1 MMGWISRSTGKT
13 ERPVAGRRRGKSNG
27 ASRSGLTRKPET
39 PTSSFVQRSWIFSV
53 LMLVGAGA
61 LLWKAYTLQLVD
73 SEFLKGQGDAR
84 SLRVA
89 TVAAHRG
96 RINDRAGDPLAVST
110 PVDSVWVNPKEI
122 ARSAEHI
129 PTLAKALAQSPEDL
143 AQRITSNSQRNF
155 LYVARR
161 LQPSDAA
168 RVRKLDIPG
177 VHLEREYRRY
187 YPAAEVTG
195 HLLGFTDIDDNG
207 QEGLERAYNH
217 WLAGE
222 DGAKRVIQDNLG
234 RTVQTVESIKPMRA
248 GRDLALSIDMRVQY
262 LAYRE
267 LKAAIQTNRARS
279 GSVVVLD
286 VDTGEVLAMVNQP
299 TFNPNDRSQLKPAAY
314 KNRAAMDLLEPGST
328 IKPFVV
334 AAALSSGQ
342 YTRDS
347 IIDTSPG
354 MIKVGNKLIE
364 DKHPLGQINLHTAL
378 ARSSNV
384 AMTQLAINLGPQVLH
399 DALVDF
405 GFGRVTGSGFP
416 GESAGLLSKAAH
428 WRPITTATVSYGY
441 GLSVTPLQLA
451 HAYATLGSLG
461 VQRPVSFTRT
471 ETPAGGQRVIDTEV
485 ARDIIDMLEGVVT
498 DAGTGLR
505 AAVPGYRVAGK
516 TGTAWKASAGGYA
529 TNRYMSVFAGL
540 APASDPR
547 LAVVVVIDEPSAGK
561 FYGGDVAAP
570 VFATVVGDALRLLG
584 EAPDAP
590 LDDFGDE
597 LPEITPAFAR
607 NANGRSAVLAGASG
621 LPSGEV
627 RQ

>member
-1 MMGWISRSTGKT
+1 MKFWPSRSAAG
-13 ERPVAGRRRGKSNG
+13 ERPVAGSRRRKSRET
-27 ASRSGLTRKPET
+27 ARSGLTRKPEASE
-39 PTSSFVQRSWIFSV
+39 PSFVQRSWLFSV
-53 LMLVGAGA
+53 IMLVGAGV

-84 SLRVA
+84 SMRVA

-96 RINDRAGDPLAVST
+96 RINDRHGDPLAVST

-122 ARSAEHI
+122 SRSAEHI
-129 PTLAKALAQSPEDL
+129 PALAEALEQNVETL
-143 AQRITSNSQRNF
+143 TQRITRNSQRNF
-155 LYVARR
+155 LYVARH
-161 LQPSDAA
+161 LQPADSA

-195 HLLGFTDIDDNG
+195 HLLGFTNVDDTG
-207 QEGLERAYNH
+207 QEGLELSYNH

-222 DGAKRVIQDNLG
+222 DGSKRVLQDNRG

-248 GRDLALSIDMRVQY
+248 GRDLDLSLDMRVQY

-267 LKAAIQTNRARS
+267 LKAAIQAHRARS
-279 GSVVVLD
+279 GSVVIID
-286 VDTGEVLAMVNQP
+286 VNTGEVLAMVNQP
-299 TFNPNDRSQLKPAAY
+299 AFNPNDRSQLKPAQY

-334 AAALSSGQ
+334 AAALGSGQ
-342 YTRDS
+342 YTRES
-347 IIDTSPG
+347 ILDTSPG

-364 DKHPLGQINLHTAL
+364 DKNPLGRIDLHTAL
-378 ARSSNV
+378 AKSSNV
-384 AMTQLAINLGPQVLH
+384 AMTQLAISMGPQTMH
-399 DALVDF
+399 DSLVGF

-451 HAYATLGSLG
+451 YAYATLGALG
-461 VQRPVSFTRT
+461 VQRPVTFTRQ
-471 ETPAGGQRVIDTEV
+471 EAPATGQRVINAQV
-485 ARDIIDMLEGVVT
+485 ARDVIDMLEGVVAQ
-498 DAGTGLR
+498 AGTGLR
-505 AAVPGYRVAGK
+505 AAIPGYRVAGK

-547 LAVVVVIDEPSAGK
+547 LSVVVVIDEPSAGK

-570 VFATVVGDALRLLG
+570 VFAAVVGDALRLLG
-584 EAPDAP
+584 VAPDTP
-590 LDDFGDE
+590 IDDLGDD
-597 LPEITPAFAR
+597 LPEITPALAGVASPR
-607 NANGRSAVLAGASG
+607 GAVLASETDTAG
-621 LPSGEV
+621 GEV
-627 RQ
+627 LQ

>member
-1 MMGWISRSTGKT
+1 MSLWSWRSAAGD
-13 ERPVAGRRRGKSNG
+13 RPVAGSRRRAKGKDT
-27 ASRSGLTRKPET
+27 ARSGLTRKPET
-39 PTSSFVQRSWIFSV
+39 REPSFAHRSWFFSV
-53 LMLVGAGA
+53 LMLLGGGV

-73 SEFLKGQGDAR
+73 SEFLKDQGDAR
-84 SLRVA
+84 SMRVA

-96 RINDRAGDPLAVST
+96 RINDRMGEPLAVST
-110 PVDSVWVNPKEI
+110 PVDSVWVNPREI
-122 ARSAEHI
+122 SLSVEHI
-129 PTLAKALAQSPEDL
+129 AALAEALDQNVEQL
-143 AQRITSNSQRNF
+143 TERITRNSQRNF
-155 LYVARR
+155 LYVARH
-161 LQPSDAA
+161 LQPADSA
-168 RVRKLDIPG
+168 RVRKLDIRG

-195 HLLGFTDIDDNG
+195 HVLGFTDVDDKG
-207 QEGLERAYNH
+207 QEGLELSYNH

-222 DGAKRVIQDNLG
+222 HGSKRVLQDNRG
-234 RTVQTVESIKPMRA
+234 RTVQTVESIKPMRP
-248 GRDLALSIDMRVQY
+248 GRDLSLSLDMRVQY

-267 LKAAIQTNRARS
+267 LKAAIQSHRAKT
-279 GSVVVLD
+279 GSVVIID

-299 TFNPNDRSQLKPAAY
+299 AFNPNDRRQLKPAQY

-334 AAALSSGQ
+334 AAALTSGQ

-347 IIDTSPG
+347 ILDTSPG

-364 DKHPLGQINLHTAL
+364 DKNPLGRIDLHTAL

-384 AMTQLAINLGPQVLH
+384 AMTQLAISMGPQAMH
-399 DALVDF
+399 DSLVGF

-428 WRPITTATVSYGY
+428 WRPITTATISYGY
-441 GLSVTPLQLA
+441 GLSATPLQLA
-451 HAYATLGSLG
+451 QAYATLGALG
-461 VQRPVSFTRT
+461 VQRPVTFTRA
-471 ETPAGGQRVIDTEV
+471 ETPAEGQRIIDAQV
-485 ARDIIDMLEGVVT
+485 ARDVIDMLEGVVT
-498 DAGTGLR
+498 QAGTGLR
-505 AAVPGYRVAGK
+505 ASIPGYRVAGK

-529 TNRYMSVFAGL
+529 TNRYVSVFAGL

-570 VFATVVGDALRLLG
+570 VFASVVGDALRLLG

-590 LDDFGDE
+590 LDPMGDE
-597 LPEITPAFAR
+597 LPEITPALASTQ
-607 NANGRSAVLAGASG
+607 ANGSPQGQVL
-621 LPSGEV
+621 
-627 RQ
+627 Q

>member
-1 MMGWISRSTGKT
+1 MGWLSRRAGKSD
-13 ERPVAGRRRGKSNG
+13 RPVAGRRRHQSGE
-27 ASRSGLTRKPET
+27 ASRSGLTRKPEA
-39 PTSSFVQRSWIFSV
+39 PESSFSQRSWLFSV
-53 LMLVGAGA
+53 LMLASAGV

-84 SLRVA
+84 SMRVA

-122 ARSAEHI
+122 SRSAERI
-129 PTLAKALAQSPEDL
+129 PALAKALEQDAEDL
-143 AQRITSNSQRNF
+143 TQRITSNSQRNF
-155 LYVARR
+155 VYVARR

-222 DGAKRVIQDNLG
+222 DGSKRVIQDNLG
-234 RTVQTVESIKPMRA
+234 RVVQTVESIKPMRA
-248 GRDLALSIDMRVQY
+248 GRDLALSLDMRVQY

-267 LKAAIQTNRARS
+267 LKSAIQLNRARS
-279 GSVVVLD
+279 GSVVVID
-286 VDTGEVLAMVNQP
+286 VGTGEVLAMVNQP

-328 IKPFVV
+328 IKPFIV

-342 YTRDS
+342 YTRES

-364 DKHPLGQINLHTAL
+364 DKNPLGPINLYTAL

-384 AMTQLAINLGPQVLH
+384 AMTQIAISLGPQVLH
-399 DALVDF
+399 DALVGF

-416 GESAGLLSKAAH
+416 GESAGLLSKATH

-451 HAYATLGSLG
+451 HAYATLGALG
-461 VQRPVSFTRT
+461 VQRPVSFTRSDA
-471 ETPAGGQRVIDTEV
+471 PVAGQRVMGTDV
-485 ARDIIDMLEGVVT
+485 ARDVIDMLEGVVSA
-498 DAGTGLR
+498 AGTGQR

-529 TNRYMSVFAGL
+529 TNRYVSVFAGL
-540 APASDPR
+540 APASAPR
-547 LAVVVVIDEPSAGK
+547 LAVVVVIDEPNAGK
-561 FYGGDVAAP
+561 YYGGDVAAP
-570 VFATVVGDALRLLG
+570 VFASVVGDALRLLG
-584 EAPDAP
+584 EPPDTP
-590 LDDFGDE
+590 IDDMGDE
-597 LPEITPAFAR
+597 LPEITPTLAR
-607 NANGRSAVLAGASG
+607 ATNVPSAVLAGDTG
-621 LPSGEV
+621 LPAGEA